1 MSKIGRG
8 RRAAIA
14 TRELDE
20 KTKKAIVG
28 RKGMSDRAY
37 SVVPGMRPLGG
48 STTSDD
54 WRNARRAK
62 SKRNVLVASFS
73 DRSTVS

>member
-14 TRELDE
+14 TRELNE

-28 RKGMSDRAY
+28 RKVMSDRAY
-37 SVVPGMRPLGG
+37 SVVKRGE
-48 STTSDD
+48 
-54 WRNARRAK
+54 RNYGTEKKPYIMPILQFIREK
-62 SKRNVLVASFS
+62 P
-73 DRSTVS
+73 